1 MDFLFII
8 ISILTI
14 TLLIVV
20 HEFGHFLAA
29 KYYGFQTPVFGI
41 GLPFGPSIDLFK
53 KWDTQFKFY
62 WALIGGFVAIP
73 ELGDETDAETIEKYT
88 LNKPLREFPVYQRA
102 IVASGGIA
110 FNILFAFLLA
120 IVMAGSVGLPR
131 AAATNTVSGFVETNH
146 TAKNAGIKPGDKI
159 VAINSTSISNGK
171 DLQKA
176 VQESGKQTI
185 HLKIERPIV
194 TEDKTKE
201 TKFQTIELDLQSE
214 GSLGIILGHQKE
226 YRKFAPNPLI
236 WIWEAFKFT
245 ADTTIAMILSVI
257 GLLAALVHKVLA
269 LVIPNLTP
277 ITTDLGEVKGIVGI
291 VQIISHDIQ
300 SNAVL
305 LLEFAILLS
314 LNLAVINILPIPAL
328 DGGHLVFMA
337 YEGITGKKPHG
348 KLQETAIQI
357 GFIFLLSIIA
367 LTTFNDI
374 KNWIF
379 G

>member
-1 MDFLFII
+1 MDFLFVI

-53 KWDTQFKFY
+53 KWDTQFRFY

-102 IVASGGIA
+102 VVASGGIV

-120 IVMAGSVGLPR
+120 VIMAASVGLPK
-131 AAATNTVSGFVETNH
+131 ATATNTVAGFVETNH
-146 TAKNAGIKPGDKI
+146 TAKDAGIQLGDKI
-159 VAINSTSISNGK
+159 TAINSTPITNGK
-171 DLQKA
+171 ELQKL
-176 VQESGKQTI
+176 VQESAKQTI
-185 HLKIERPIV
+185 HLSIERKSSNQI
-194 TEDKTKE
+194 
-201 TKFQTIELDLQSE
+201 IELELESQ
-214 GSLGIILGHQKE
+214 GSLGIVLGHQKE
-226 YRKFAPNPLI
+226 YRKFGPNPVI

-245 ADTTIAMILSVI
+245 ADTTLAMLLSVI
-257 GLLAALVHKVLA
+257 GLLSALVHKILA
-269 LVIPNLTP
+269 LVIPNLAPMATE
-277 ITTDLGEVKGIVGI
+277 LGEVKGIVGI
-291 VQIISHDIQ
+291 VQLISHDIK
-300 SNAVL
+300 SNGIL

-314 LNLAVINILPIPAL
+314 LNLAVINVLPIPAL
-328 DGGHLVFMA
+328 DGGHLMFMT
-337 YEGITGKKPHG
+337 YEAITGKKPHG
-348 KLQETAIQI
+348 KIQETAIQI
-357 GFIFLLSIIA
+357 GFLFLLGIIA